1 MCNIVNFSF
10 IILVHLPHL
19 VLFKIM
25 CLIMLSVNHFF
36 FCYFLVKSLASS
48 EQTPPLSSPV
58 NSGVSLS
65 NNSFRRRLQHSLRT
79 SLESI
84 KKSSEGQGDEVVMKH
99 LNDL

>member
-1 MCNIVNFSF
+1 MPFYVISKSF
-10 IILVHLPHL
+10 
-19 VLFKIM
+19 F
-25 CLIMLSVNHFF
+25 C
-36 FCYFLVKSLASS
+36 CYFLVKSLASS

-58 NSGVSLS
+58 NSSGVSLS